1 METQINNSLILIGAF
16 ALLAISGLFKLLLEL
31 IRSGKT
37 YVVQAPSL
45 GMGQRGGQGLNL
57 SPFVIAAVIIIIV
70 LAFNFDRIRS
80 GNAAAPN
87 GTGQS
92 ARVTTNDTVPTKSD
106 ASNTASNEQER
117 AFQVLNDFLVWRAN
131 ALLTRQRN
139 GVQRFLTAN
148 ARERM
153 AQSLALLQ
161 AENCHWK
168 TRIESITLIDVRT
181 ISSGTMQQS
190 VSFNLYGRLY
200 CNGQLD
206 PRSILNPVRVGAT
219 VDFSQVNGQWLVK
232 DSSALEQLT
241 GNIATA
247 QQ

>member
-1 METQINNSLILIGAF
+1 METQINNSLILFGAL
-16 ALLAISGLFKLLLEL
+16 ALLIISGLFKLLLES

-37 YVVQAPSL
+37 YFVQAPSL
-45 GMGQRGGQGLNL
+45 GMGQRGGQSLNL

-80 GNAAAPN
+80 GNAATPN
-87 GTGQS
+87 GTGQP
-92 ARVTTNDTVPTKSD
+92 ARVTTNATVPPKLD
-106 ASNTASNEQER
+106 APDTASSEQER
-117 AFQVLNDFLVWRAN
+117 AFQVLNDFLVWRTN

-139 GVQRFLTAN
+139 GVQQFLTAN

-153 AQSLALLQ
+153 EQSLALLQ
-161 AENCHWK
+161 AENCYWE

-181 ISSGTMQQS
+181 ISSVTMQQS

-206 PRSILNPVRVGAT
+206 SRSILNPVRVGAI
-219 VDFSQVNGQWLVK
+219 VDFVQVNGQWLVK
-232 DSSALEQLT
+232 DSSALVQLT
-241 GNIATA
+241 GNFAPV
-247 QQ
+247 Q